1 VDDEIT
7 EEEIAAKLALKK
19 KAEEVKIKRSE
30 EAA

>member
-19 KAEEVKIKRSE
+19 KAEEKDKE
-30 EAA
+30 K